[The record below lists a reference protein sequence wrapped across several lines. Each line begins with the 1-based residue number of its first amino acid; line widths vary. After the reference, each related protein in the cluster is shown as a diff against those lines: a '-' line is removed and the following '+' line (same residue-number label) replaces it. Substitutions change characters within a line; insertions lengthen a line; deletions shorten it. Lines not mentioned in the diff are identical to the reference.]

1 MTVTASPSAPAKP
14 RKKVKTPTTAV
25 LFDVPGPAA
34 RRRNALIGVVGTVV
48 IAGLLAYVV
57 YRFWETGQFSGTK
70 WSILEYKQPQLT
82 ILEGFLNTL
91 KAAGIA
97 AVLALAL
104 GIGLA
109 AARTSD
115 HAWLRGPSFWFVEI
129 FRAVP
134 LVLLMFIFYYGTP
147 SLGLRVSPLWA
158 VVLGLTLY
166 NGSVFA
172 ELFRAGIASVP
183 KGQSEAAYALG
194 LRKTQVMTS
203 VLVPQA
209 VRAMLPAI
217 ISQLVVLL
225 KDTALGFLV
234 TYDELLKQLK
244 QLATAPQFEYPLI
257 PLVIV
262 GGVIYVATCLLL
274 SWFATWLERRLSRR
288 GNRTAAPTMA
298 AQQDVGAGT
307 GGGLV

>member
-1 MTVTASPSAPAKP
+1 MTVTVAPKV
-14 RKKVKTPTTAV
+14 RKKTDPASAV
-25 LFDVPGPAA
+25 LFDVPGPRA
-34 RRRNALIGVVGTVV
+34 RRRNALIGVIGTAVIVGAIGYV
-48 IAGLLAYVV
+48 I
-57 YRFWETGQFSGTK
+57 YRFWETGQFSSQK
-70 WSILEYKQPQLT
+70 WEIFAYKQPQIT

-97 AVLALAL
+97 AILALAL

-109 AARTSD
+109 AARLSD
-115 HAWLRGPSFWFVEI
+115 HAWLRAPAFAFVEL

-134 LVLLMFIFYYGTP
+134 LLLLMFLFYYGTP
-147 SLGLRVSPLWA
+147 ALGFRVSPLWA

-172 ELFRAGIASVP
+172 ELFRAGVASVP
-183 KGQSEAAYALG
+183 RGQSEAAYALG
-194 LRKTQVMTS
+194 LRKTQVMSS

-244 QLATAPQFEYPLI
+244 QLATAPDFEYPLI
-257 PLVIV
+257 PLVLV
-262 GGVIYVATCLLL
+262 GGAMYIATCLLL
-274 SWFATWLERRLSRR
+274 SWFATWLERRLSRA
-288 GNRTAAPTMA
+288 GRTSAPVELEEHVGGAAPI
-298 AQQDVGAGT
+298 
-307 GGGLV
+307 

>member
-1 MTVTASPSAPAKP
+1 MTVTAPAPAV
-14 RKKVKTPTTAV
+14 RKKKPATSATSI
-25 LFDVPGPAA
+25 LFDIPGPRA
-34 RRRNALIGVVGTVV
+34 RRRNLLIGVAGSAV
-48 IAGLLAYVV
+48 ILAALFYVL
-57 YRFWETGQFSGTK
+57 YRFNETGQFSAQK
-70 WSILEYKQPQLT
+70 WEIFEYKQPQVT
-82 ILEGFLNTL
+82 IFKGFLNTL

-104 GIGLA
+104 GISLA
-109 AARTSD
+109 AARISD
-115 HAWLRGPSFWFVEI
+115 RAWLRVPSFWFVET

-134 LVLLMFIFYYGTP
+134 LILLMFLFYYGTP

-183 KGQSEAAYALG
+183 RGQSEAAYALG

-209 VRAMLPAI
+209 IRAMLPAI

-244 QLATAPQFEYPLI
+244 QLATAQQFEFPLI

-262 GGVIYVATCLLL
+262 GGAIYVTTCLLL

-288 GNRTAAPTMA
+288 GSHSAAPTMDPDQGVA
-298 AQQDVGAGT
+298 M
-307 GGGLV
+307 GGGAAVI

>member
-1 MTVTASPSAPAKP
+1 MTVTEAPRPPKARRKPS
-14 RKKVKTPTTAV
+14 TPTTSV
-25 LFDVPGPAA
+25 LFDVPGPRA
-34 RRRNALIGVVGTVV
+34 RRRNALIGVIGTVAILAALGYV
-48 IAGLLAYVV
+48 I

-70 WSILEYKQPQLT
+70 WEIFAYKQPQIT
-82 ILEGFLNTL
+82 ILEGYLNTL

-104 GIGLA
+104 GIALA
-109 AARTSD
+109 AARVSD
-115 HAWLRGPSFWFVEI
+115 RAWLRTPAFAFVEL

-134 LVLLMFIFYYGTP
+134 LLLLMFLFYYGAPT
-147 SLGLRVSPLWA
+147 LGFRVSPLWA

-183 KGQSEAAYALG
+183 RGQSEAAYALG
-194 LRKTQVMTS
+194 LRKSQVMMS

-244 QLATAPQFEYPLI
+244 QLATAPDFEYPLI
-257 PLVIV
+257 PLVLV

-274 SWFATWLERRLSRR
+274 SWFATWVERRLARKGSHS
-288 GNRTAAPTMA
+288 AAPTMHG
-298 AQQDVGAGT
+298 DVGQQM
-307 GGGLV
+307 GGGAATI

>member
-1 MTVTASPSAPAKP
+1 MTVAVRRRPA
-14 RKKVKTPTTAV
+14 VTST

-34 RRRNALIGVVGTVV
+34 RRRNAVIGVVGSVV
-48 IAGLLAYVV
+48 VLGALAYVV
-57 YRFWETGQFSGTK
+57 YRFAETGQFSGTK
-70 WSILEYKQPQLT
+70 WEIFEYKQPQIT
-82 ILEGFLNTL
+82 ILQGFLGTL

-109 AARTSD
+109 AARLSD
-115 HAWLRGPSFWFVEI
+115 HRWLSLPSFWVVEV

-134 LVLLMFIFYYGTP
+134 LVLLMFLFYYGTP

-172 ELFRAGIASVP
+172 ELFRAGVASVP
-183 KGQSEAAYALG
+183 RGQSEAAYALG

-203 VLVPQA
+203 VLIPQA

-257 PLVIV
+257 PLVLV
-262 GGVIYVATCLLL
+262 GGAIYVTTCLLL
-274 SWFATWLERRLSRR
+274 SWFATWLEGRMGRA
-288 GNRTAAPTMA
+288 RTSAPPLPV
-298 AQQDVGAGT
+298 AQDIGAGP
-307 GGGLV
+307 GVL

>member
-1 MTVTASPSAPAKP
+1 MTAVLSPPVKSRKKP
-14 RKKVKTPTTAV
+14 RTPTTSV
-25 LFDVPGPAA
+25 LFDVPGPRA
-34 RRRNALIGVVGTVV
+34 RRRNLLIGVVGSAV
-48 IAGLLAYVV
+48 ILGALLYVV
-57 YRFWETGQFSGTK
+57 YRFNETGQFSGTK
-70 WSILEYKQPQLT
+70 WEIFEYKQPQLT

-97 AVLALAL
+97 AVLALLL
-104 GIGLA
+104 GVGLA
-109 AARTSD
+109 TARVSD
-115 HAWLRGPSFWFVEI
+115 HAWLRIPSFWFVEV

-134 LVLLMFIFYYGTP
+134 LVLLMFLFYYGTP

-183 KGQSEAAYALG
+183 RGQSEAAYALG
-194 LRKTQVMTS
+194 LRKTQMMTS
-203 VLVPQA
+203 VVVPQA
-209 VRAMLPAI
+209 VRVMLPAI

-274 SWFATWLERRLSRR
+274 SWFATWLERRLSRKGSR
-288 GNRTAAPTMA
+288 SSAPTMDAKQDLGQGGA
-298 AQQDVGAGT
+298 AAI
-307 GGGLV
+307 